1 MNSAPGGICTHASFS
16 DSTLKFGNWADSDDE
31 GDDFFSEQKVP
42 QTPLTQTLTD
52 KFAEEE
58 QKRNS
63 EIKSTMNAPKDRE
76 MYRESCYG
84 CNPDGEIAE
93 YIISST
99 DKYIFQFDMM
109 KRPIVMLTPV
119 QHYTKFFDMELKDRN
134 EIVDSINQFCLLWNI
149 KNYQI
154 HWGNEE
160 SDKHFHIKIKMNE
173 FDINKIKKLST
184 KKSKQQLPIEYTA
197 NSYSVL
203 EELSV

>member
-1 MNSAPGGICTHASFS
+1 MNSAPGGICTHATFS
-16 DSTLKFGNWADSDDE
+16 DSTLKFGNWADSDDDE
-31 GDDFFSEQKVP
+31 DNFFSEQKVP

-63 EIKSTMNAPKDRE
+63 EIKTTMNVPKDRE

-119 QHYTKFFDMELKDRN
+119 QHYTKFFDMESKDRN
-134 EIVDSINQFCLLWNI
+134 EIVDGINQFCLLWNVS
-149 KNYQI
+149 NYSI
-154 HWGNEE
+154 TWNNEDT
-160 SDKHFHIKIKMNE
+160 DKHFHIKIKMADS
-173 FDINKIKKLST
+173 DIARIRKLST
-184 KKSKQQLPIEYTA
+184 KKSSKNAPMEYMSNTF
-197 NSYSVL
+197 SIL